1 MAVEKHSDSFF
12 LGGGVHRR
20 QKEGVFNGHLFLY
33 LIINDKQS

>member
-1 MAVEKHSDSFF
+1 MIAF
-12 LGGGVHRR
+12 LGGVHRVHRVHRR